1 MLALKIT
8 IVITTD
14 RRSYKYVKRS
24 LVKLPHAGSG
34 AVE

>member
-14 RRSYKYVKRS
+14 RRSYK
-24 LVKLPHAGSG
+24 
-34 AVE
+34 